1 MATNKHAQ
9 IRYNVLDK
17 CFKNTGRSYTIDKL
31 LEECN
36 DAIIEFDPNS
46 IGIQK
51 RQLYEDIRFMESEQ
65 GWNIELVEGLKKG
78 RRRIYRYVNTN
89 FSINNEPLNESDA
102 NQIKAAI
109 FSLSRMK
116 NSWSEEL
123 SVRLR
128 EKFKMVDDPKKI
140 IEFEENEFLKGKEFI
155 SELYNAILYKKVL
168 KIEYKS
174 FKSNHSQIFIL
185 FPYYLKQYNSRW
197 FLFGKDSQYEGLS
210 NLALDRI
217 ISIEEIFE
225 EFVETEINFEEYFQ
239 DVVGVTVF
247 QDRPLQ
253 KIILK
258 VDNSII
264 NYVETK
270 AIHGSQKIMERTE
283 SFSLVELELISNY
296 EFESRVL
303 SFGEKV
309 EIISPR
315 DLREKIKSRISYLLK
330 KYSE

>member
-225 EFVETEINFEEYFQ
+225 EFVETEINFEEYFELN
-239 DVVGVTVF
+239 F
-247 QDRPLQ
+247 WE
-253 KIILK
+253 KIIVRHEKL
-258 VDNSII
+258 
-264 NYVETK
+264 
-270 AIHGSQKIMERTE
+270 IHE
-283 SFSLVELELISNY
+283 Y
-296 EFESRVL
+296 E
-303 SFGEKV
+303 G
-309 EIISPR
+309 
-315 DLREKIKSRISYLLK
+315 
-330 KYSE
+330 